1 MKPFLFLISL
11 SAPFLNNNLRTRK
24 LPEIAARWEGVSP
37 SLFCLLTSAGGS
49 CSSKYFIISKLPLAA
64 LRCNKVFP
72 LSSTSL
78 IELGW
83 FFNCVFISSKFSKD
97 TILEILVL
105 SRGVSIFLLFNFS
118 ASSFCDVSDI
128 LYIKIIKFYYG

>member
-78 IELGW
+78 
-83 FFNCVFISSKFSKD
+83 FISKAVLGSRPKTVWT
-97 TILEILVL
+97 TISEKEL
-105 SRGVSIFLLFNFS
+105 
-118 ASSFCDVSDI
+118 ASFEDDKV
-128 LYIKIIKFYYG
+128 KTPFQQIIGLN